1 LLVNDRSA
9 CRLQVPTVEDQQPVQ
24 AGPHDAHHRSAYA
37 VAVAARGGIFSA
49 CTPAAAD
56 TASNAALNVA
66 SSSRI
71 RNRTVPPLAE
81 IH

>member
-1 LLVNDRSA
+1 
-9 CRLQVPTVEDQQPVQ
+9 
-24 AGPHDAHHRSAYA
+24 
-37 VAVAARGGIFSA
+37 VAARGGIFSA

-81 IH
+81 IHEQVADGLTTQSRVGR